1 MTDAT
6 RPDPRAFRQRLL
18 AREPMIGTF
27 MKTPGA
33 HNTEIIGGL
42 GYDFVVLDAEHAP
55 WDRGTLDTGLL
66 AARAVG
72 TASIVR
78 IGRPDAASILSVLD
92 DGAVGIMVPHVDS
105 AEMAR
110 DIVSWSHYK
119 GGSRGLGIGRGGEYG
134 GRGADHIPFAD
145 KTTTVIAMI
154 EDREAIEVIDDIAAV
169 PGVDCLFLGRGDLG
183 LSLSNATG
191 KAPTLKEA
199 VEIVAAAARRH
210 DKPLAAVVPALLS
223 DEAKWLIG
231 LGVTGMMVLSDQS
244 FMRQAAAGALQDFKA
259 AYGRGKA

>member
-1 MTDAT
+1 MNAAT
-6 RPDPRAFRQRLL
+6 RPDPRVFRERLH

-33 HNTEIIGGL
+33 HNTEILGGL

-66 AARAVG
+66 AARAFG
-72 TASIVR
+72 TAGIVR
-78 IGRPDAASILSVLD
+78 IGRPDPTSILSALD
-92 DGAVGIMVPHVDS
+92 DGAIGVMVPHVDS
-105 AEMAR
+105 AQKAR

-134 GRGADHIPFAD
+134 SRGADHIPFAD

-154 EDREAIEVIDDIAAV
+154 EDRQAIDVIDEIAAV

-183 LSLSNATG
+183 VSLGNATG
-191 KAPTLKEA
+191 PAPTLKEA
-199 VEIVAAAARRH
+199 VEIVGAAARKH
-210 DKPLAAVVPALLS
+210 DKPLAAVVPAMSS
-223 DEAKWLIG
+223 DEARWLMD
-231 LGVTGMMVLSDQS
+231 LGVTTMMVLSDQS
-244 FMRQAAAGALQDFKA
+244 FMRQAAAAALQDFKA
-259 AYGRGKA
+259 AYSRAKG